1 MPVTTNPVEPLWRP
15 RRRVSKAEVPAALLP
30 WLLDT
35 ASLTQRLISVCRGAF
50 RVELIA
56 QGWRA
61 PMRNEALALALRPEC
76 YAMVREV
83 HLRCA
88 ERPWVY
94 ARTVIPATT
103 LSGANRRL
111 AHLKTRSLGAVL
123 FADPATERGEFELA
137 QLTPRDALYPRAV
150 HALNPAPEMLWGR
163 RARFLLRG
171 QPLLVTEIFLPGVP
185 VHPAANCWHR

>member
-1 MPVTTNPVEPLWRP
+1 MSAVTHPVEPLWRP
-15 RRRVSKAEVPAALLP
+15 WRRVSKAEVPASVRP
-30 WLLDT
+30 WLLDA
-35 ASLTQRLISVCRGAF
+35 ASLTQQLISVCTGAF
-50 RVELIA
+50 RVEIIA
-56 QGWRA
+56 QGRRT
-61 PMRNEALALALRPEC
+61 PMRNEALALDLAPER

-94 ARTVIPATT
+94 ARTVIPPAT
-103 LSGANRRL
+103 LSGVNRRL

-123 FADPATERGEFELA
+123 FADPSTERGEVEVA
-137 QLTPRDALYPRAV
+137 RITARDTLYARA
-150 HALNPAPEMLWGR
+150 ARGLRQAPDVLWGR

-185 VHPAANCWHR
+185 AHPGAEYWRR

>member
-1 MPVTTNPVEPLWRP
+1 MPDITHPIEPLWRP
-15 RRRVSKAEVPAALLP
+15 WRRVSKAELPAALRP

-35 ASLTQRLISVCRGAF
+35 ASLTQRLIAVCHGAF

-61 PMRNEALALALRPEC
+61 PMRNEALALALRPER

-123 FADPATERGEFELA
+123 FADPNTERSEFEIA
-137 QLTPRDALYPRAV
+137 CITPRDALYPRAV
-150 HALNPAPEMLWGR
+150 RALREAPDALWGR
-163 RARFLLRG
+163 RARFVLRG

-185 VHPAANCWHR
+185 AHPAADRWHR